1 MRLILN
7 VLVVALVLGSLQSCV
22 SKKKYDELLA
32 SKEATDAA
40 LAETQNQVQNLEET
54 NAQLE
59 QQMAEQEEEMNS
71 QIASLRSDL
80 DATKSQVAQVQE
92 KLEMTEEEL
101 AMVKEE
107 INSIFG
113 TYKDSG
119 LSLEERDGRLYVMTD
134 PVIGYRSGSY
144 SLSSDERAALE
155 ELATTLKNNSD
166 LKILVE
172 GHTDDQTVKAGASF
186 QDNWELSTKRA
197 LAVVRQL
204 IKNGVDA
211 SQVAA
216 VGRGDQMPVGDNETT
231 DGRAENRR
239 TVILP
244 DPDLS
249 KVMNSGNN

>member
-40 LAETQNQVQNLEET
+40 LEETQAQVKNLEES
-54 NAQLE
+54 NAEL
-59 QQMAEQEEEMNS
+59 QQNMQETEERLNG
-71 QIASLRSDL
+71 QISSLRNDL
-80 DATKSQVAQVQE
+80 SSTKAQMDEVQE
-92 KLEMTEEEL
+92 KLNMTEEEL

-113 TYKDSG
+113 AYKDSG
-119 LSLEERDGRLYVMTD
+119 LSLEERDGRLYVLTNEG
-134 PVIGYRSGSY
+134 ISYRSGSY
-144 SLSSDERAALE
+144 SLSSAEREALA
-155 ELATTLKNNSD
+155 ELAETLKNNPD

-172 GHTDDQTVKAGASF
+172 GHTDDQTVKESAPYA
-186 QDNWELSTKRA
+186 DNWELSTKRA
-197 LAVVRQL
+197 LAVVRAL
-204 IKNGVDA
+204 IRNGVDA

-216 VGRGDQMPVGDNETT
+216 VGRGDQMPVGDNETA

-239 TVILP
+239 TVIMP

-249 KVMNSGNN
+249 KVIQNNN